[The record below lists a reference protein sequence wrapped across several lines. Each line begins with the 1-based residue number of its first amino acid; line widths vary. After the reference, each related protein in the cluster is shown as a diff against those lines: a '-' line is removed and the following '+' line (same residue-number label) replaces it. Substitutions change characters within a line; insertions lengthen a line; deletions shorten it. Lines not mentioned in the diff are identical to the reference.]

1 MASKSKNLKSIKS
14 DKNEKADFRSK
25 QIRRNQVIF
34 GFVAVILIL
43 SMLLSQV
50 KF

>member
-1 MASKSKNLKSIKS
+1 MAGKSKNTKTN
-14 DKNEKADFRSK
+14 KNEKPDYHSRLL
-25 QIRRNQVIF
+25 RRNQVIF

-43 SMLLSQV
+43 SMALAAVSLA

>member
-1 MASKSKNLKSIKS
+1 MAGKSKNTKN
-14 DKNEKADFRSK
+14 DKNDYHSR
-25 QIRRNQVIF
+25 QVRRNQVIF

-43 SMLLSQV
+43 SMALALV